1 MAFRFSRKNGPKKV
15 EKIRLR
21 KGDLVEVLTGKDRS
35 KRGKILEVNRATG
48 RVIVQGV
55 SMMKRHTRPNPQRNI
70 KGGIAEREGS
80 VHASNVMVVSS
91 ENNKRSRLG
100 SKVVDRDAVT
110 GKVKRVRVAIKTGEV
125 LDK

>member
-21 KGDLVEVLTGKDRS
+21 RGDLVEVLTGKDRQ

-55 SMMKRHTRPNPQRNI
+55 QMIKRHTRPNPQRNI

-80 VHASNVMVVSS
+80 LHASNVMVIAS
-91 ENNKRSRLG
+91 ENNKRSRIG
-100 SKVVDRDAVT
+100 SKVID
-110 GKVKRVRVAIKTGEV
+110 GKRVRVAVKTGEA

>member
-1 MAFRFSRKNGPKKV
+1 MAFRFSRKNGPRQV

-21 KGDLVEVLTGKDRS
+21 KGDLVEVLTGKDRK
-35 KRGKILEVNRATG
+35 KRGKILEVDRSTG
-48 RVIVQGV
+48 RVVVQGV
-55 SMMKRHTRPNPQRNI
+55 QMIKRHTRPNPQRNI

-80 VHASNVMVVSS
+80 VHASNVMLVAP

-100 SKVVDRDAVT
+100 SKVVD
-110 GKVKRVRVAIKTGEV
+110 GKRVRVAIKTGEV

>member
-15 EKIRLR
+15 DRIRLR
-21 KGDLVEVLTGKDRS
+21 KGDLVEVLTGKDRA

-55 SMMKRHTRPNPQRNI
+55 SMIKRHTRPNPQRNI

-91 ENNKRSRLG
+91 ENNKRSRIG
-100 SKVVDRDAVT
+100 SKVVD
-110 GKVKRVRVAIKTGEV
+110 GKRVRVAVKTGEV

>member
-100 SKVVDRDAVT
+100 SKVVPGDSE
-110 GKVKRVRVAIKTGEV
+110 GKTKRVRVAIKTGEV

>member
-48 RVIVQGV
+48 RVVVQGV

-70 KGGIAEREGS
+70 KGGIAEREAS

-100 SKVVDRDAVT
+100 SKVVE
-110 GKVKRVRVAIKTGEV
+110 GKRVRVAIKTGEV

>member
-55 SMMKRHTRPNPQRNI
+55 SMIKRHTVQTPSATSR
-70 KGGIAEREGS
+70 A
-80 VHASNVMVVSS
+80 AS
-91 ENNKRSRLG
+91 RSA
-100 SKVVDRDAVT
+100 KDRCT
-110 GKVKRVRVAIKTGEV
+110 PRT
-125 LDK
+125 

>member
-1 MAFRFSRKNGPKKV
+1 MAFRFSRKNGPRKV

-55 SMMKRHTRPNPQRNI
+55 SMIKRHTRPNPQRNI

-80 VHASNVMVVSS
+80 IHASNVLVVSS

-100 SKVVDRDAVT
+100 SKVVGKTDT
-110 GKVKRVRVAIKTGEV
+110 GKDIRARVAIKTGEV

>member
-15 EKIRLR
+15 DKIRLR

-55 SMMKRHTRPNPQRNI
+55 SMIKRHTRPNPQRNI

-91 ENNKRSRLG
+91 ENNKRSRIG
-100 SKVVDRDAVT
+100 SKVVERDAAT
-110 GKVKRVRVAIKTGEV
+110 GKVKRARVAIKTGEV

>member
-1 MAFRFSRKNGPKKV
+1 MAFRFSRKNGPRKV

-55 SMMKRHTRPNPQRNI
+55 SMIKRHTRPNPQRNI

-80 VHASNVMVVSS
+80 VHASNVMVISS
-91 ENNKRSRLG
+91 ENNKRSRIG
-100 SKVVDRDAVT
+100 SKVV
-110 GKVKRVRVAIKTGEV
+110 GKTEKGKDIRARVAIKTGEV

>member
-1 MAFRFSRKNGPKKV
+1 MAFRFSRKNGPQKMG
-15 EKIRLR
+15 KIRLR
-21 KGDLVEVLTGKDRS
+21 KGDLVEVLTGKDRK

-55 SMMKRHTRPNPQRNI
+55 QMIKRHTRPNPQRNI

-80 VHASNVMVVSS
+80 VHASNLMVVAS
-91 ENNKRSRLG
+91 ENNKRSRIG
-100 SKVVDRDAVT
+100 SKIVD
-110 GKVKRVRVAIKTGEV
+110 GNRVRVAINTGEV

>member
-1 MAFRFSRKNGPKKV
+1 MAFRFSRKNGPRAV

-21 KGDLVEVLTGKDRS
+21 KGDLVEVLTGKDRK
-35 KRGKILEVNRATG
+35 KRGKILEVDRANG
-48 RVIVQGV
+48 RVVVQGV
-55 SMMKRHTRPNPQRNI
+55 QMIQRHTRPNPQRNI

-80 VHASNVMVVSS
+80 IHASNVMVIAS

-100 SKVVDRDAVT
+100 SKVVD
-110 GKVKRVRVAIKTGEV
+110 GKRVRVALKTGEV

>member
-1 MAFRFSRKNGPKKV
+1 MAFRFSRKNGPRKV

-21 KGDLVEVLTGKDRS
+21 KGDLVEVLTGKDRK
-35 KRGKILEVNRATG
+35 KRGKILEVDRSTG

-55 SMMKRHTRPNPQRNI
+55 QMIKRHTRPNPQRNI

-80 VHASNVMVVSS
+80 VHASNVMVVAS
-91 ENNKRSRLG
+91 ENNKRSRVG
-100 SKVVDRDAVT
+100 SKVVD
-110 GKVKRVRVAIKTGEV
+110 GQRVRVAINTGEV

>member
-15 EKIRLR
+15 DKIRLR
-21 KGDLVEVLTGKDRS
+21 KGDLVEVLTGKDRA

-48 RVIVQGV
+48 RIIVQGV

-70 KGGIAEREGS
+70 KGGIAEREAS

-91 ENNKRSRLG
+91 ENNKRSRIG
-100 SKVVDRDAVT
+100 SKVVD
-110 GKVKRVRVAIKTGEV
+110 GKRVRVAIKTGEV

>member
-1 MAFRFSRKNGPKKV
+1 MAFRFSRKNSPKKV
-15 EKIRLR
+15 DKIRLR
-21 KGDLVEVLTGKDRS
+21 KGDLVEVLTGKDRA

-55 SMMKRHTRPNPQRNI
+55 QMIKRHTRPNPQRNI

-80 VHASNVMVVSS
+80 VHASNVMVVAS

-100 SKVVDRDAVT
+100 SKVVD
-110 GKVKRVRVAIKTGEV
+110 GKRVRVAIKTGEV